1 MLRRLS
7 RGLSLNPQFL
17 MNQGRLLGHKAVK
30 DYEEKVILEMTTPVN
45 VKGVRS
51 FLGHV
56 ITSVL

>member
-1 MLRRLS
+1 
-7 RGLSLNPQFL
+7 

-56 ITSVL
+56 ITSVLEII